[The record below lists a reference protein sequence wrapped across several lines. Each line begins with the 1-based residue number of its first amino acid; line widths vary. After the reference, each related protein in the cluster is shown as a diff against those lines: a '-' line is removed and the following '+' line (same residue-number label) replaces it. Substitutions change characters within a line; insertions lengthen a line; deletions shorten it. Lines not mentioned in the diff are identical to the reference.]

1 MPALPR
7 ALLAKMFV
15 EIPVVRNLT
24 IERKSQR
31 RKSLAGGLP
40 SQMRQRRFRRVQYG
54 VTSLPHTVTKIHV
67 LVIIEKLFVKAAQ
80 LFQQLAAKQN
90 KATRRPAHRAL
101 RFAVPAHV
109 LARRKPIRNMT
120 QESQSQRRNPFAAH
134 RRKRSDTCL
143 IRAVGVQHL
152 APKPARLGMPVGD
165 RNHLVNRSFLQIVRV
180 HDVRSTASP
189 NSHIVCPRKPQI
201 PAVLNQLNAR
211 IIRAYEFDGPV
222 GGPIVGNNNLKVPR
236 MRSRIGID
244 CRQSPITFKSFQHS
258 MMIDSFIST
267 QLESY
272 ARTLANVNRFDTN

>member
-1 MPALPR
+1 MRDFLTSVGFHDLQTRQDHLAEAQSESSATMPALPR

-90 KATRRPAHRAL
+90 KSNHAGQPTVCCVSPCQPTYSPGENQSEIL
-101 RFAVPAHV
+101 
-109 LARRKPIRNMT
+109 T

-134 RRKRSDTCL
+134 
-143 IRAVGVQHL
+143 Q
-152 APKPARLGMPVGD
+152 
-165 RNHLVNRSFLQIVRV
+165 
-180 HDVRSTASP
+180 
-189 NSHIVCPRKPQI
+189 
-201 PAVLNQLNAR
+201 
-211 IIRAYEFDGPV
+211 
-222 GGPIVGNNNLKVPR
+222 
-236 MRSRIGID
+236 
-244 CRQSPITFKSFQHS
+244 
-258 MMIDSFIST
+258 
-267 QLESY
+267 
-272 ARTLANVNRFDTN
+272 